1 MNSAFTHFQTN
12 ISAYFL
18 LFQAIDVV
26 TRKSE
31 DEKLKWAFRLFDKD
45 GSGKINVN
53 EMASV
58 LETMEGLEG
67 KGGSGKAQA
76 FAEKVFKLMD
86 DDRDGEIEVD
96 EFVKGYQKLKAR
108 QNSSSVTVTAF
119 VRERVVEKPKKPVRT
134 APSMSHHQPMQNQ
147 NNSEESSLN
156 RRKSLRDAGSVKSLF
171 NK

>member
-1 MNSAFTHFQTN
+1 MV
-12 ISAYFL
+12 FL
-18 LFQAIDVV
+18 TLVIILQAIDVV

-45 GSGKINVN
+45 GSGKINVH

-58 LETMEGLEG
+58 LETMQGLEG
-67 KGGSGKAQA
+67 KAGSNNNSAYK

-108 QNSSSVTVTAF
+108 QNSSSVTVTAM
-119 VRERVVEKPKKPVRT
+119 VREVPKPNPNPRKATT
-134 APSMSHHQPMQNQ
+134 ALEPTKEHI
-147 NNSEESSLN
+147 EESSTI
-156 RRKSLRDAGSVKSLF
+156 RRKSLRDPGVKSLF
-171 NK
+171 SK

>member
-1 MNSAFTHFQTN
+1 M
-12 ISAYFL
+12 IIL
-18 LFQAIDVV
+18 QAIDVV

-45 GSGKINVN
+45 GSGKINVH

-58 LETMEGLEG
+58 LETMQGLEG
-67 KGGSGKAQA
+67 KAGTNNNNAYK

-108 QNSSSVTVTAF
+108 QNSSSVTVTAM
-119 VRERVVEKPKKPVRT
+119 VRERVVEKPKPKPRPL
-134 APSMSHHQPMQNQ
+134 APRESVSSVSEAPM
-147 NNSEESSLN
+147 EESGS
-156 RRKSLRDAGSVKSLF
+156 RRKSLRDPGAVKSLF
-171 NK
+171 SK

>member
-1 MNSAFTHFQTN
+1 MV
-12 ISAYFL
+12 FL
-18 LFQAIDVV
+18 TLVIILQAIDVV

-45 GSGKINVN
+45 GSGKINVH

-58 LETMEGLEG
+58 LETMQGLEG
-67 KGGSGKAQA
+67 KAGSNNNSAYK

-108 QNSSSVTVTAF
+108 QNSSSVTVTAM
-119 VRERVVEKPKKPVRT
+119 VREVPKSKPNPRQATT
-134 APSMSHHQPMQNQ
+134 ALEPTKEHI
-147 NNSEESSLN
+147 EESSTI
-156 RRKSLRDAGSVKSLF
+156 RRKSLRDPGVKSLF
-171 NK
+171 SK

>member
-1 MNSAFTHFQTN
+1 MV
-12 ISAYFL
+12 FL
-18 LFQAIDVV
+18 TLVIILQAIDVV

-45 GSGKINVN
+45 GSGKINVH

-58 LETMEGLEG
+58 LETMQGLEG
-67 KGGSGKAQA
+67 KAGSNNNSAYK

-108 QNSSSVTVTAF
+108 QNSSSVTVTAM
-119 VRERVVEKPKKPVRT
+119 VR
-134 APSMSHHQPMQNQ
+134 
-147 NNSEESSLN
+147 
-156 RRKSLRDAGSVKSLF
+156 
-171 NK
+171 

>member
-1 MNSAFTHFQTN
+1 MV
-12 ISAYFL
+12 FL
-18 LFQAIDVV
+18 TLVIILQAIDVV

-45 GSGKINVN
+45 GSGKINVH

-58 LETMEGLEG
+58 LETMQGLEG
-67 KGGSGKAQA
+67 KAGSNNNSAYK

-108 QNSSSVTVTAF
+108 QNSSSVTVTAM
-119 VRERVVEKPKKPVRT
+119 VREVPKSKPKPRQATT
-134 APSMSHHQPMQNQ
+134 ALEPTKEHI
-147 NNSEESSLN
+147 EESSTI
-156 RRKSLRDAGSVKSLF
+156 RRKSLRDPGVKSWF
-171 NK
+171 SK

>member
-1 MNSAFTHFQTN
+1 MLKPMV
-12 ISAYFL
+12 FL
-18 LFQAIDVV
+18 TLVIILQAIDVV

-45 GSGKINVN
+45 GSGKINVH

-58 LETMEGLEG
+58 LETMQGLEG
-67 KGGSGKAQA
+67 KAGSNNNSAYK

-108 QNSSSVTVTAF
+108 QNSSSVTVTAM
-119 VRERVVEKPKKPVRT
+119 VREVPKSKPKPRQAMTTPAALEPTKDQ
-134 APSMSHHQPMQNQ
+134 SD
-147 NNSEESSLN
+147 ESGAI
-156 RRKSLRDAGSVKSLF
+156 RRKSLRDPGVKSLF
-171 NK
+171 SK